1 MKTNFLHLLALIAFL
16 QLGAAVKASAQ
27 DGLPNPELSG
37 FPNQEVNPYDDKPLI
52 YEHELKSNSKIVR
65 DSTSSSRSTSN
76 SGATNGSA
84 GSKTKSTSST
94 EVRKPNNS
102 RGDDPLNF
110 NFLYYIIH
118 KFKSS
123 DLIDE

>member
-16 QLGAAVKASAQ
+16 QLGAALRAAAQ

-52 YEHELKSNSKIVR
+52 YEHELKNNSKIVR
-65 DSTSSSRSTSN
+65 DTASTSRSN
-76 SGATNGSA
+76 SSNTSSA
-84 GSKTKSTSST
+84 AKTKSAPST